1 MNRILEK
8 VAEFLN
14 TNATLELFSPVYIGF
29 LPLEE
34 GICINI
40 KDSETKACVNGGRI
54 STINIS
60 VKIKN
65 RDFSINQSNCNKLF
79 TLFNEGRTLTIS
91 SDMSVLFI
99 GCESVPI
106 VRHDGGVVMGGLVAK
121 FCISDGEWVND
132 D

>member
-14 TNATLELFSPVYIGF
+14 TNTSLELFSPIYIGF

-54 STINIS
+54 STIDIQIK
-60 VKIKN
+60 VKN
-65 RDFSINQSNCNKLF
+65 RDFLINQDNCNKLF
-79 TLFNEGRTLTIS
+79 AIFNEGRTLAIS
-91 SDMSVLFI
+91 SEMNLLFI
-99 GCESVPI
+99 GCESFPV

-121 FCISDGEWVND
+121 LCISDGEWVND